1 MDYER
6 VWASLDRAFLLKVGL
21 LPAGIA
27 LPIADYLRL
36 DHFLEPIEDAGLILD
51 LEAEEKVVFQI
62 RPRISAVPASQ
73 NLASL
78 DPKDVLQ
85 EVFLASVLQ
94 QVLELIEG
102 RYQELL
108 GVLLFSD
115 VCARAIEGF
124 E

>member
-1 MDYER
+1 
-6 VWASLDRAFLLKVGL
+6 